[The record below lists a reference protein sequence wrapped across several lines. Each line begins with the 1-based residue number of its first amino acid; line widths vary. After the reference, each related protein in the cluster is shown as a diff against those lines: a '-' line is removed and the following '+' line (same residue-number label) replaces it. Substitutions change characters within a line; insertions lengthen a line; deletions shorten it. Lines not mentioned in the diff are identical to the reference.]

1 LNAIHIANND
11 GVTYVNVYR
20 RSLSSSLNTSNP
32 GPKTQT
38 SSNRDSQGLRRPRFS
53 FFIFT
58 CQTARGPK
66 TPLPFLEGLRR
77 PHSTANDNR
86 LASAVDSLILVRSFT
101 GTKTC
106 LGQGPRQ
113 RRAQWA
119 VYKPARSALS
129 TVVVN
134 KSSHHR
140 GILHCKEVSIFKDL
154 APYLSHNPATFWH
167 YVSIESPGDQ
177 WGLPAFH
184 YSRDRRSQMNPSP
197 FPCGQETSRDL
208 HIIVVRDPGLP
219 FGL

>member
-1 LNAIHIANND
+1 MNAIHIANND

-66 TPLPFLEGLRR
+66 TPLPSREPCSGSPPGGAFRR

-113 RRAQWA
+113 RRAQWP
-119 VYKPARSALS
+119 VYKPARSSLS

-134 KSSHHR
+134 KSSQ
-140 GILHCKEVSIFKDL
+140 
-154 APYLSHNPATFWH
+154 LS
-167 YVSIESPGDQ
+167 SESRT
-177 WGLPAFH
+177 AMK
-184 YSRDRRSQMNPSP
+184 SR
-197 FPCGQETSRDL
+197 FLGTSR
-208 HIIVVRDPGLP
+208 RT
-219 FGL
+219 

>member
-1 LNAIHIANND
+1 MNAIHIANNY

-20 RSLSSSLNTSNP
+20 RSLSSSLNTRR
-32 GPKTQT
+32 PKS

-66 TPLPFLEGLRR
+66 TPLPLLGVFPIAGRVPLWSPPSPGAFRR

-86 LASAVDSLILVRSFT
+86 WLSAVDSLILVRSFT

-119 VYKPARSALS
+119 VYKPAQSALS

-134 KSSHHR
+134 KSSRHDVECALR
-140 GILHCKEVSIFKDL
+140 GSVDL
-154 APYLSHNPATFWH
+154 SVLGAVLEPQSCDVLT
-167 YVSIESPGDQ
+167 
-177 WGLPAFH
+177 
-184 YSRDRRSQMNPSP
+184 
-197 FPCGQETSRDL
+197 
-208 HIIVVRDPGLP
+208 
-219 FGL
+219 

>member
-1 LNAIHIANND
+1 MQTCTAEVFRPAS
-11 GVTYVNVYR
+11 TAQK
-20 RSLSSSLNTSNP
+20 
-32 GPKTQT
+32 PKS

-66 TPLPFLEGLRR
+66 TPLPSPGAFHLWNRLPLGEAFRR

-86 LASAVDSLILVRSFT
+86 WVSAVDSLILMRSFT

-106 LGQGPRQ
+106 LGQKPRQ

-119 VYKPARSALS
+119 VYKPAQSALS

-140 GILHCKEVSIFKDL
+140 ENL
-154 APYLSHNPATFWH
+154 AL
-167 YVSIESPGDQ
+167 
-177 WGLPAFH
+177 
-184 YSRDRRSQMNPSP
+184 RRSLE
-197 FPCGQETSRDL
+197 FLRTSR
-208 HIIVVRDPGLP
+208 RT
-219 FGL
+219 

>member
-20 RSLSSSLNTSNP
+20 RSLSSSLNTRR
-32 GPKTQT
+32 PKS

-66 TPLPFLEGLRR
+66 TPLPPLGASEDS
-77 PHSTANDNR
+77 HSTANDNR
-86 LASAVDSLILVRSFT
+86 LLSAVDSLILVRSFT

-119 VYKPARSALS
+119 VYKPARSSLS

-134 KSSHHR
+134 KSSHRRTESHATREALFFR
-140 GILHCKEVSIFKDL
+140 GF
-154 APYLSHNPATFWH
+154 APYLSHNPATFW
-167 YVSIESPGDQ
+167 
-177 WGLPAFH
+177 
-184 YSRDRRSQMNPSP
+184 R
-197 FPCGQETSRDL
+197 
-208 HIIVVRDPGLP
+208 
-219 FGL
+219 

>member
-1 LNAIHIANND
+1 MNAIHIANND

-20 RSLSSSLNTSNP
+20 RSLSSSLNTQK
-32 GPKTQT
+32 PKS

-66 TPLPFLEGLRR
+66 TPLPSLGASHFGNSPSLGKPSED

-86 LASAVDSLILVRSFT
+86 WLSAVDSLILVRSFT

-119 VYKPARSALS
+119 VYKPAQSALS
-129 TVVVN
+129 TVLSTN
-134 KSSHHR
+134 R
-140 GILHCKEVSIFKDL
+140 RTIEQNL
-154 APYLSHNPATFWH
+154 AP
-167 YVSIESPGDQ
+167 
-177 WGLPAFH
+177 
-184 YSRDRRSQMNPSP
+184 RRSLD
-197 FPCGQETSRDL
+197 F
-208 HIIVVRDPGLP
+208 
-219 FGL
+219 

>member
-1 LNAIHIANND
+1 MNAIHIANND

-20 RSLSSSLNTSNP
+20 RSLSSSLNTQE
-32 GPKTQT
+32 PKFL
-38 SSNRDSQGLRRPRFS
+38 SNRDSQGLRRPRFS

-66 TPLPFLEGLRR
+66 TPLPSREPCSGSPPGGAFRR

-134 KSSHHR
+134 KSSHHAR
-140 GILHCKEVSIFKDL
+140 
-154 APYLSHNPATFWH
+154 
-167 YVSIESPGDQ
+167 ESRTTKKPRFLGT
-177 WGLPAFH
+177 L
-184 YSRDRRSQMNPSP
+184 RR
-197 FPCGQETSRDL
+197 T
-208 HIIVVRDPGLP
+208 
-219 FGL
+219 